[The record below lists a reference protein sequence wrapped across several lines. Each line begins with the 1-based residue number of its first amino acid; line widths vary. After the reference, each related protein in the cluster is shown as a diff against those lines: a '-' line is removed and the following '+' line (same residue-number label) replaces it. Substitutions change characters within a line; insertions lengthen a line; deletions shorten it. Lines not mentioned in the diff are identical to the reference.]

1 MLLLAILILADH
13 ERLEQ
18 AGRLAG
24 LREVYYQGLR
34 QQETQV
40 RRLRHDLRN
49 HLTAVR
55 GLLEQGDEQGAIRY
69 LDQMAA

>member
-1 MLLLAILILADH
+1 MKIFDKEFAFSSLNANDI

-18 AGRLAG
+18 ANRLAG

-55 GLLEQGDEQGAIRY
+55 GFLEQ
-69 LDQMAA
+69 